1 MGTVLSVVMLAA
13 LALVAG
19 AIYLWRR
26 EARKQAGLMLVL
38 AMVMIINVL
47 IWTVPDSAGTTLVEQ
62 SETAPG

>member
-1 MGTVLSVVMLAA
+1 MGTVLSAVMLAA

-38 AMVMIINVL
+38 AMVMIVNVL
-47 IWTVPDSAGTTLVEQ
+47 IWTVPDSAGTTLIEQ